1 MAKVLVVG
9 DPLGNVRSLASELNR
24 QGFEVDIA
32 ATGAVAFETAARLSP
47 DAILIDIHIHAADAL
62 ETCRRLKADP
72 ELREIPVILLAAL
85 ASDQD
90 ILAGMDAGADDY
102 VSRCDHART
111 MLARLRAAVQA
122 KIDHDLLR
130 ETNRCLDE
138 TRRMARAAQSAKDE
152 FLASVSHE
160 LRSPM
165 TAILGFAE
173 LLRDRASSHED
184 LETLDTI
191 KRNGELLLEIV
202 DELLDL
208 SKLEAGKFQIELGP
222 CSPRAVV
229 NDVVLLLGQR
239 AKAKGLSLEAACE
252 TSLPELIRC
261 DALRLRQI
269 VVNLASNAIKFTEQ
283 GKVSIRLRSIEA
295 PKPELVIEVADTG
308 VGLEAGAIESLFEP
322 YVQADASI
330 ARRYGGTGLGLAISR
345 RLARLLGGEITASST
360 PGVGSTFRLSLPYN
374 PPLAEPSAS
383 LAAALSE

>member
-9 DPLGNVRSLASELNR
+9 DALENARSLASELNR
-24 QGFEVDIA
+24 HGYEADIA
-32 ATGAVAFETAARLSP
+32 AADAAALETAARRSP
-47 DAILIDIHIHAADAL
+47 DAILIEIRLSAADAL

-72 ELREIPVILLAAL
+72 ELRAIPVILLAAL
-85 ASDQD
+85 ASDQE
-90 ILAGMDAGADDY
+90 IWAGMDAGADDY
-102 VSRCDHART
+102 VGRCDHPRT
-111 MLARLRAAVQA
+111 LLVRLRAAVQA

-138 TRRMARAAQSAKDE
+138 TRQMARAAQAAKDE
-152 FLASVSHE
+152 FLACVSHE

-173 LLRDRASSHED
+173 LLRDRASGPED
-184 LETLDTI
+184 LDTLDTI
-191 KRNGELLLEIV
+191 KRNGEVLLEIV

-208 SKLEAGKFQIELGP
+208 SKLEAGKFAIELGP

-229 NDVVLLLGQR
+229 KDVVLLLGQR

-252 TSLPELIRC
+252 ASLPDLIRC

-269 VVNLASNAIKFTEQ
+269 VVNLASNAIKFTEH
-283 GKVSIRLRSIEA
+283 GGVSIRLRSIEA
-295 PKPELVIEVADTG
+295 AKPELIVEVADTG
-308 VGLEAGAIESLFEP
+308 VGIEAGAIESLFEP

-330 ARRYGGTGLGLAISR
+330 ARRYGGAGLGLAISR

-360 PGVGSTFRLSLPYN
+360 PGVGSTFRLSLPVT
-374 PPLAEPSAS
+374 PPLAEPAGS
-383 LAAALSE
+383 LAAALS

>member
-1 MAKVLVVG
+1 MAKVLVVS
-9 DPLGNVRSLASELNR
+9 DALENVRSLASELNC
-24 QGFEVDIA
+24 QGYEADIA
-32 ATGAVAFETAARLSP
+32 ATGAIALQTAARVSP
-47 DAILIDIHIHAADAL
+47 DAILIEIHLQAADAL
-62 ETCRRLKADP
+62 ETCRRLKADA
-72 ELREIPVILLAAL
+72 ELRAIPVILLAAL
-85 ASDQD
+85 ASDQE

-102 VSRCDHART
+102 VSRYDQPRT
-111 MLARLRAAVQA
+111 LLIRLRAVIQA

-130 ETNRCLDE
+130 ETNRCLNE
-138 TRRMARAAQSAKDE
+138 TRQMARAAQAAKDE

-191 KRNGELLLEIV
+191 RRNGELLLEIV

-229 NDVVLLLGQR
+229 HDVVLLLGQR

-252 TSLPELIRC
+252 TSLPDLIRC

-269 VVNLASNAIKFTEQ
+269 VVNLVSNAIKFTEQ

-295 PKPELVIEVADTG
+295 PKLELLIEVADTG

-374 PPLAEPSAS
+374 PPLAEPATS

>member
-9 DPLGNVRSLASELNR
+9 DALEDVRTLAFELHR
-24 QGFEVDIA
+24 QGYKVDVA
-32 ATGAVAFETAARLSP
+32 ATGAAAIETAAHLLP
-47 DAILIDIHIHAADAL
+47 DAILIDIHLQAADAL

-72 ELREIPVILLAAL
+72 ELRAIPVILLAAL
-85 ASDQD
+85 ASDQE
-90 ILAGMDAGADDY
+90 IAAGMDAGADDY
-102 VSRCDHART
+102 VSRFDHART
-111 MLARLRAAVQA
+111 LLVRLRSAVQA

-130 ETNRCLDE
+130 ETNRCLEE
-138 TRRMARAAQSAKDE
+138 TRRMARTAQAAKDE

-229 NDVVLLLGQR
+229 HDVVLLLGQR
-239 AKAKGLSLEAACE
+239 AKAKGLLLEATCE
-252 TSLPELIRC
+252 TSLPDLIRC

-269 VVNLASNAIKFTEQ
+269 VVNLVSNAIKFTED
-283 GKVSIRLRSIEA
+283 GRISIRLRSIEA
-295 PKPELVIEVADTG
+295 PKPELVIEVVDTG
-308 VGLEAGAIESLFEP
+308 LGIEPGAIESLFEP
-322 YVQADASI
+322 YVQAAASI
-330 ARRYGGTGLGLAISR
+330 ARRYGGTGLGLAISQ

-360 PGVGSTFRLSLPYN
+360 PGVGSTFRLSLPVT
-374 PPLAEPSAS
+374 PPLAEAATS
-383 LAAALSE
+383 LVAALSQ